1 MNRYIAAVLRK
12 ILPERQRNGTK
23 EGGSNDCIIRP
34 LLENSARS
42 SCSEYAI
49 LALGSTFVER
59 GLTFHLRTPRVG
71 LPFLPFSLFLSFS
84 NCMALFVITACVMRA
99 GQNGIADKS
108 QGTNRRDQPDKV
120 WLDIRAYESNN
131 LTPSLFS
138 RDSRDWRVLRLLPFL
153 WSSSPPA
160 IRFPSR
166 QQPAEEHGGLRGVRR
181 GGRSSKYFR
190 GRKEATSVTL
200 PRVCS
205 AGDENNA
212 R

>member
-1 MNRYIAAVLRK
+1 MASVLRK

-23 EGGSNDCIIRP
+23 KGGGNDCIIRP

-49 LALGSTFVER
+49 PALSSTFMER

-71 LPFLPFSLFLSFS
+71 LPFLPFSFSSSLFLSLSLS

-108 QGTNRRDQPDKV
+108 QRTNRRDQPDKV

-131 LTPSLFS
+131 LILSLFS
-138 RDSRDWRVLRLLPFL
+138 RGSRDWRG
-153 WSSSPPA
+153 SSSSAVSLVQFTPGYKISVGTA
-160 IRFPSR
+160 ASGR
-166 QQPAEEHGGLRGVRR
+166 ARR
-181 GGRSSKYFR
+181 PTRS
-190 GRKEATSVTL
+190 
-200 PRVCS
+200 
-205 AGDENNA
+205 
-212 R
+212 

>member
-1 MNRYIAAVLRK
+1 MNRYMASVLRK

-23 EGGSNDCIIRP
+23 KGGGNDCIIRP

-49 LALGSTFVER
+49 PALSSTFMER

-71 LPFLPFSLFLSFS
+71 LPFLPFSFSSSLFLSLSLS

-108 QGTNRRDQPDKV
+108 QRTNRRDQPDKV

-131 LTPSLFS
+131 LILSLFS
-138 RDSRDWRVLRLLPFL
+138 RGSRDWRG
-153 WSSSPPA
+153 SSSSAVSLVQFTPGYKISVGTA
-160 IRFPSR
+160 ASGR
-166 QQPAEEHGGLRGVRR
+166 ARR
-181 GGRSSKYFR
+181 PTRS
-190 GRKEATSVTL
+190 
-200 PRVCS
+200 
-205 AGDENNA
+205 
-212 R
+212 

>member
-1 MNRYIAAVLRK
+1 MYYSAPFRK
-12 ILPERQRNGTK
+12 FCPIFVFRVRDPGFRLYLYGT
-23 EGGSNDCIIRP
+23 R
-34 LLENSARS
+34 A
-42 SCSEYAI
+42 
-49 LALGSTFVER
+49 
-59 GLTFHLRTPRVG
+59 H
-71 LPFLPFSLFLSFS
+71 FSLKNAKGWPPLSSLLSLSFFPSLSLS

-138 RDSRDWRVLRLLPFL
+138 RGSRDWRVLRFLPFL

-160 IRFPSR
+160 IRFPSG

-190 GRKEATSVTL
+190 DRKEATSVTL

-205 AGDENNA
+205 GGDENNA